1 MADGSN
7 GEKTAAPVEAKPG
20 MVSSVLETALTAAA
34 VAAAT
39 TLVHSLFK
47 WLRGRR

>member
-7 GEKTAAPVEAKPG
+7 RKKTAEPVAAKPG

-34 VAAAT
+34 ATAAA
-39 TLVHSLFK
+39 TLVHSFFR